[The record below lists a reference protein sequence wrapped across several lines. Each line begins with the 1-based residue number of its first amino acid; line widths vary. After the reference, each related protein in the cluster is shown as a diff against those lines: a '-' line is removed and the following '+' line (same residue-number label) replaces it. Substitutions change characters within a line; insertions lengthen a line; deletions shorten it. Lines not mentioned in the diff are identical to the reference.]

1 MAWRPALAATDRNLV
16 APVSFPVLR
25 RLLLVYWLLLSP
37 VLAAAES
44 LQGIVIQVADGDTVT
59 VLDSAYV
66 QHKVRL
72 SGIDAPEKKQAFGT
86 RSKQHLMSLL
96 QDKEVIV
103 IWNKH
108 DRYGRIIG
116 KMLPAQCATN
126 ACPDTRDAGL
136 AQVRAGLAWHSK
148 QYQRD
153 QEAGDRERYAVAEYA
168 ARLNHD
174 GLWQDASPVPPW
186 DYRRGARTAL
196 PMADGRRAGS

>member
-16 APVSFPVLR
+16 APVSFPVFR
-25 RLLLVYWLLLSP
+25 CLLLVYWLLFAP
-37 VLAAAES
+37 GLAAAES
-44 LQGIVIQVADGDTVT
+44 LQGIVIHVADGDTVT

-72 SGIDAPEKKQAFGT
+72 SGIDAPEKNQAFGT

-96 QDKEVIV
+96 QDKEVVV

-116 KMLPAQCATN
+116 KVLPAQCAIN

-136 AQVRAGLAWHSK
+136 AQVRAGLAWHYK
-148 QYQRD
+148 QYQRT
-153 QEAGDRERYAVAEYA
+153 QEAGDRERYADAEHVARMHHA
-168 ARLNHD
+168 
-174 GLWQDASPVPPW
+174 GLWLDASPVPPW
-186 DYRRGARTAL
+186 DYRRRARSAL
-196 PMADGRRAGS
+196 TPREPGS